1 MINEKQKNQI
11 LLYRSGELPE
21 PECSRLEVPLAREA
35 ACCEY
40 VADLDRLESAC
51 ERLPVY
57 RPSRDLAAA
66 AIDVEEASRC
76 KVAQPPHQFW
86 IQVAAAAALVTLG
99 TVIAALVFEPPNHA
113 ISAPLKPSAVAT
125 EPIEREGHGTI
136 TAVAQARVDAVFGSR
151 KLSIARRLAAL
162 HAVAKDLDA
171 RIERRVN
178 RRYEKWE
185 Q

>member
-1 MINEKQKNQI
+1 GNPHGSIP
-11 LLYRSGELPE
+11 S
-21 PECSRLEVPLAREA
+21 
-35 ACCEY
+35 
-40 VADLDRLESAC
+40 
-51 ERLPVY
+51 
-57 RPSRDLAAA
+57 RPSVKKQ
-66 AIDVEEASRC
+66 I
-76 KVAQPPHQFW
+76 P
-86 IQVAAAAALVTLG
+86 
-99 TVIAALVFEPPNHA
+99 
-113 ISAPLKPSAVAT
+113 ISKPSAVAT